1 MARHRIS
8 VFFYRNI
15 MTLFRRWA
23 ILLFIICMANAPP
36 VAADKLILNSGEEF
50 VTNQI
55 WEEGDIIRFSMHGLL
70 VTVEKEDVK
79 AIVRDPV
86 EPMTPEAAAPD
97 VQTAPPPPEEK
108 RQVAPLPVQGQG
120 DDAPHPQASVP
131 ADAPPVAP
139 SAPTTRSVQGTGL
152 SGLYWK
158 APPDSMAGLVKT
170 ATEPTYGGLTQYQR
184 PGEDLRLGQT
194 RLDGMVYG
202 FWRDQLYTIMMW
214 VEGRPGYQRLRETV
228 NAYYGAGRPS
238 ASGLERYIWK
248 DADTDRMLEFDEN
261 LNTGIF
267 WMRSRDLDKLIKRI
281 YPE

>member
-1 MARHRIS
+1 MNQIIPPKCSPKCRLL
-8 VFFYRNI
+8 VFILIIWCGF
-15 MTLFRRWA
+15 TLPA
-23 ILLFIICMANAPP
+23 
-36 VAADKLILNSGEEF
+36 AADKLVLNSGEEF
-50 VTNQI
+50 NTNQI
-55 WEEGDIIRFSMHGLL
+55 WEEGDTIRFSMHGLM
-70 VTVEKEDVK
+70 VSVEKKDVK

-86 EPMTPEAAAPD
+86 DPMTPAVAAPD

-108 RQVAPLPVQGQG
+108 RQVAPLPVQSQG
-120 DDAPHPQASVP
+120 DGTPQQSGNPQESAPAS
-131 ADAPPVAP
+131 APPVAP
-139 SAPTTRSVQGTGL
+139 STPTTRSVRGTGL

-158 APPDSMAGLVKT
+158 ALPDSIAGLVKT
-170 ATEPTYGGLTQYQR
+170 ATEPSYGGITQYQR

-214 VEGRPGYQRLRETV
+214 VEGRPGYQRLKETV
-228 NAYYGAGRPS
+228 SAYYGAGRPS